1 MVNRA
6 AIVLALATATTAAF
20 AQSNTTSPATSPPGV
35 SVQSSTTGNAATEA
49 SSGLRTADS
58 AALAVR
64 FVDVKPA
71 DFMTTKLLGA
81 NVYNNQKEKLGEI
94 EDLAIENG
102 RNVTGIVVSVGG
114 FLGIGES
121 YVVLDP
127 KTVVVSQK
135 DGTWQAFVDT
145 TKDTLKNAPK
155 FTYSKK
161 RS

>member
-1 MVNRA
+1 MINRLTIA
-6 AIVLALATATTAAF
+6 VAIAMASTGAF
-20 AQSNTTSPATSPPGV
+20 AQSNTMSPATSPPSV
-35 SVQSSTTGNAATEA
+35 SGQSGTTGNAATQA
-49 SSGLRTADS
+49 TSGLRTADS
-58 AALAVR
+58 ASLAVR
-64 FVDVKPA
+64 FVDLKPS
-71 DFMTTKLLGA
+71 DFMTTRLLGA
-81 NVYNNQKEKLGEI
+81 TVYNNQKEKLGEI

-102 RNVTGIVVSVGG
+102 RDVTGVVVSVGG

-161 RS
+161 KS

>member
-1 MVNRA
+1 MINRL
-6 AIVLALATATTAAF
+6 AIAVAVAMASTAAF
-20 AQSNTTSPATSPPGV
+20 AQSNTVSPATPPPGV
-35 SVQSSTTGNAATEA
+35 SAQSGTTGNAATQAA
-49 SSGLRTADS
+49 SGIRTADS
-58 AALAVR
+58 ATLAVR

-71 DFMTTKLLGA
+71 ELMTTMLLGA

-94 EDLAIENG
+94 EDLAIEN
-102 RNVTGIVVSVGG
+102 RRDVTGVVVSVGG

-135 DGTWQAFVDT
+135 DGTWEAFVDT

-161 RS
+161 KS

>member
-1 MVNRA
+1 MVNRV
-6 AIVLALATATTAAF
+6 AIVLALATASSAAF
-20 AQSNTTSPATSPPGV
+20 AQSNTTSPATSPPSV
-35 SVQSSTTGNAATEA
+35 SSSTTGNAATET

-58 AALAVR
+58 ATLAVR

-102 RNVTGIVVSVGG
+102 RDVTGVVVSVGG

-155 FTYSKK
+155 FSYSKK
-161 RS
+161 KS

>member
-1 MVNRA
+1 MINPVTIA
-6 AIVLALATATTAAF
+6 VILAVTSSGAF
-20 AQSNTTSPATSPPGV
+20 AQPTNTSTAPPANAATQAG
-35 SVQSSTTGNAATEA
+35 TIGNAASET
-49 SSGLRTADS
+49 SSGLRTADT
-58 AALAVR
+58 ANLAVR

-71 DFMTTKLLGA
+71 DFMTTKLIGA

-94 EDLAIENG
+94 EDFAIENG
-102 RNVTGIVVSVGG
+102 REVTGVVVSVGG

-127 KTVVVSQK
+127 KTLVVNQT

-155 FTYSKK
+155 FSYSKK
-161 RS
+161 KT

>member
-1 MVNRA
+1 MINRV
-6 AIVLALATATTAAF
+6 AIVVALATTSSVAF
-20 AQSNTTSPATSPPGV
+20 AQSKTTSPATPPP
-35 SVQSSTTGNAATEA
+35 SISDQSGTTGNAA
-49 SSGLRTADS
+49 SQPSGLRTADS
-58 AALAVR
+58 ATLAVR

-71 DFMTTKLLGA
+71 DLMTTKLLGA
-81 NVYNNQKEKLGEI
+81 VVYNKQKEKLDEI
-94 EDLAIENG
+94 EDLAIEDG
-102 RNVTGIVVSVGG
+102 RNITGVVVSVGG

-155 FTYSKK
+155 FTYSKNK
-161 RS
+161 S

>member
-1 MVNRA
+1 MIKNF
-6 AIVLALATATTAAF
+6 AIAVALATASSSAF
-20 AQSNTTSPATSPPGV
+20 AQSATPPASSPP
-35 SVQSSTTGNAATEA
+35 SVAAQSGTTGNAVSEA
-49 SSGLRTADS
+49 SSGLRTANS
-58 AALAVR
+58 ANLAVR
-64 FVDVKPA
+64 FADVKPA
-71 DFMTTKLLGA
+71 DVMTTKLLGA

-102 RNVTGIVVSVGG
+102 RDVTGVVVSVGG

-161 RS
+161 KS